1 MNTNLKKGDRVTW
14 ETSQGTTEGKVV
26 KTQTSDTKIK
36 GHKVKASKAD
46 PQIIV
51 ESSKSG
57 KRAAHRPEA
66 LKKP

>member
-1 MNTNLKKGDRVTW
+1 MKKGDRVTW
-14 ETSQGTTEGKVV
+14 ETSQGRTEGKVV
-26 KTQTSDTKIK
+26 KKQTLDTEIK

-57 KRAAHRPEA
+57 KRGAHRPEA
-66 LKKP
+66 LDRT

>member
-1 MNTNLKKGDRVTW
+1 MSANLKKGDKVTW
-14 ETSQGTTEGKVV
+14 ETSQGKTEGKVV
-26 KTQTSDTKIK
+26 KKQTSATKIK
-36 GHKVKASKAD
+36 GHKVKASKDD

-66 LKKP
+66 LDKA